1 MPSWSGRTLRARSSR
16 GCGAAS
22 PASTSCLF
30 LTSASR
36 GQRHTGSLSC
46 PMSLQPA
53 GVLLIHSVRT
63 QPGDSETGLARPRRV
78 GREAQLDGHFYLS
91 DIRDHTRSGC
101 TTRIFRTKSAAGL
114 FAMGGGA
121 VSGAQWLPCVPNG
134 KRVFP
139 LVFTLS
145 PRCGGTSWW
154 SVASSKGPE
163 MHFGTRLGKNS

>member
-1 MPSWSGRTLRARSSR
+1 MHSWSGRTLRARSSR

-30 LTSASR
+30 LASASR
-36 GQRHTGSLSC
+36 GQHHTGSLSC

-53 GVLLIHSVRT
+53 DVLLIHSVRT
-63 QPGDSETGLARPRRV
+63 QPRDSEGRPRRV

-91 DIRDHTRSGC
+91 DIRDHTQSGC
-101 TTRIFRTKSAAGL
+101 TTRRFRTKSAAGL
-114 FAMGGGA
+114 FAMVGGGGG
-121 VSGAQWLPCVPNG
+121 SGAQWLPCVPNG
-134 KRVFP
+134 KWVFP

-154 SVASSKGPE
+154 SVASSEGPE
-163 MHFGTRLGKNS
+163 MHFGTRLGKNR